1 VTADQLRLQASATA
15 PSGLFAFVSP
25 GGPPPGAIDF
35 VDTQRNFTIALHASN
50 YRGTECRDTF
60 ETAVGPQSG
69 GSPAG
74 GRKEHRMNRLV
85 RSTIIALILLLSIA
99 CPRAAKAIDWQPIS
113 PGDLALKDNPKQPG
127 SDAMIL
133 YREVVVDASK
143 ASSDGESEE
152 DYMRIK
158 VFTQAGVSE
167 GHVSI
172 EFVKE
177 GEDVPYITGRTIR
190 PDGSIVKFDGQVLET
205 TIEKFSGLKVLAKT
219 FTLPDVQP
227 GSIIEYIYQKQTKQH
242 YVSALRVWEVSQP
255 IYTREAHF
263 KYIPYTGY
271 GSSLRPMCS
280 TYLLPPDV
288 APKEQVDNSYT
299 MAAHDIVG
307 VVEEPLMPPERTIQA
322 RVSFYYQIPDA
333 PATTDSSDHYWNSW
347 AKKWNGDVEHFV
359 DKKNALNRELSQVV
373 SPSDPPETKLRK
385 IYADVLKIR
394 NLHMEDY
401 KTEKEHKDENLK
413 DNNNVED
420 VLNRGYAYGNQVNYL
435 FIGLARAAGFDA
447 TEVRIAQRDR
457 DLFLPKR
464 NEVGELTAMVVW
476 VHAGSQDYYVN
487 PAARY
492 FPFGML
498 PWYETDTNGIKVG
511 KDGATMVST
520 PAPSSSEATIERK
533 ADLEMAP
540 DGSLS
545 GTLQVDFTGQ
555 RAALFRT
562 DKRKEDETGRTKDLE
577 DEIRSWL
584 PAGSEFT
591 IAKIANWDD
600 IEQPIHIEGSI
611 KVPSYAVGAAQR
623 MLMPLEVFQMT
634 QTREFAS
641 EKRTNLV
648 YFHYPYEEKDDI
660 KVHLPPTYK
669 VESLPPSRNVDL
681 KAVSCEITAESQGN
695 SVEIKRNLAVR
706 GLVFSKDEYATL
718 RRFFGV
724 VKTNDSAQMV
734 FQNATSAQKN

>member
-1 VTADQLRLQASATA
+1 
-15 PSGLFAFVSP
+15 
-25 GGPPPGAIDF
+25 
-35 VDTQRNFTIALHASN
+35 
-50 YRGTECRDTF
+50 
-60 ETAVGPQSG
+60 
-69 GSPAG
+69 
-74 GRKEHRMNRLV
+74 MNRIV
-85 RSTIIALILLLSIA
+85 RSMVLAAVLLLLIA
-99 CPRAAKAIDWQPIS
+99 FPRAARAIDWQPIS
-113 PGDLALKDNPKQPG
+113 PDDLALKDNPKQPG

-143 ASSDGESEE
+143 ASTDGESEE
-152 DYMRIK
+152 DYVRIK

-177 GEDVPYITGRTIR
+177 SEDIPYITGRTIR
-190 PDGSIVKFDGQVLET
+190 PDGSIVKFDGQVLES

-227 GSIIEYIYQKQTKQH
+227 GSIIEYVYQKQMKQH
-242 YVSALRVWEVSQP
+242 YVSTWRMWEVSQP

-263 KYIPYTGY
+263 RYIPYTGY
-271 GSSLRPMCS
+271 GSNLRPMCS

-288 APKEQVDNSYT
+288 APKLQVDGSYT
-299 MAAHDIVG
+299 MAAHDILG

-322 RVSFYYQIPDA
+322 RVSFYYQLPDA
-333 PATTDSSDHYWNSW
+333 PLATDSSDHYWNAY
-347 AKKWNGDVEHFV
+347 AKKWNSSLEHFI
-359 DKKNALNRELSQVV
+359 DKKNALNNELSKVV

-394 NLHMEDY
+394 NVYMEDY

-420 VLNRGYAYGNQVNYL
+420 VLNRGYAYGSQVNYL
-435 FIGLARAAGFDA
+435 FIGLARAAGFDS

-457 DLFLPKR
+457 DVFLPQR
-464 NEVGELTAMVVW
+464 NEVGELTATVVW
-476 VHAGSQDYYVN
+476 VHAGSQEYYVD

-498 PWYETDTNGIKVG
+498 PWYETEVGGIKVG
-511 KDGATMVST
+511 KDGATMVRSPDPT
-520 PAPSSSEATIERK
+520 PSDATIERK
-533 ADLEMAP
+533 AELELAP

-555 RAALFRT
+555 RAALIREE
-562 DKRKEDETGRTKDLE
+562 KRKEDETGRTKDLE
-577 DEIRSWL
+577 DDIRSWL

-591 IAKIANWDD
+591 VAKIANWDD
-600 IEQPIHIEGSI
+600 IEQPIHTEGSVKI
-611 KVPSYAVGAAQR
+611 PSYAASASQR
-623 MLMPLEVFQMT
+623 MLMPLEIFQMT

-641 EKRTNLV
+641 EKRSNIV

-660 KVHLPPTYK
+660 KVHLPAGYHA
-669 VESLPPSRNVDL
+669 ESLPPDRNVDL
-681 KAVSCEITAESQGN
+681 KAVSCEITGDAQGDAL
-695 SVEIKRNLAVR
+695 EIKRHLVVR
-706 GLVFSKDEYATL
+706 GLVFPKDDYKTL
-718 RRFFGV
+718 RTFFGV
-724 VKTNDSAQMV
+724 VKNNDNAQMV
-734 FQNATSAQKN
+734 LRNATSAQKN